1 MQISLNKDRCSMF
14 YLPDSKI
21 HLSFENPGPVE
32 VDENLL
38 SLNEYKQVRNAAHVG
53 TITTT
58 GAKITNPTI
67 QDKPSIFKVT
77 DYESIKI
84 KLYETAKTVMCKP
97 DSEILL
103 AVASMD
109 IVLLR
114 ASLDYEQKNLKRE
127 DILFALNARIKELG
141 NILSSKMGLD
151 VALTS
156 NFKEKNLPEVEFT
169 EEETITIQIGDQ
181 E

>member
-1 MQISLNKDRCSMF
+1 
-14 YLPDSKI
+14 
-21 HLSFENPGPVE
+21 
-32 VDENLL
+32 
-38 SLNEYKQVRNAAHVG
+38 
-53 TITTT
+53 
-58 GAKITNPTI
+58 
-67 QDKPSIFKVT
+67 
-77 DYESIKI
+77 
-84 KLYETAKTVMCKP
+84 MCKA

-103 AVASMD
+103 AIAGMD